1 MCKKPKIK
9 AITAEIRLPWYISGD
24 FGKLDIYQSLSPWWE
39 NDDPIVDRQ
48 LKWIYDRPLWSLE
61 PFTIYATQNGLN
73 KDKSIVKES
82 NINNINHLIFQGYS
96 RNPFTYTPDDAKL
109 TIISPSVTEGSS
121 LTFPF
126 DSKFKNIINNDN
138 PKIKDLQLKFS
149 LLNILQS
156 VSSWMIYPF
165 LEYKIDFDCESSVSY
180 KIPDKYYKI
189 ESIWSFWDYQINN
202 IIFKPTITE
211 SILRSFTTIL

>member
-1 MCKKPKIK
+1 M
-9 AITAEIRLPWYISGD
+9 
-24 FGKLDIYQSLSPWWE
+24 
-39 NDDPIVDRQ
+39 
-48 LKWIYDRPLWSLE
+48 
-61 PFTIYATQNGLN
+61 
-73 KDKSIVKES
+73 
-82 NINNINHLIFQGYS
+82 
-96 RNPFTYTPDDAKL
+96 
-109 TIISPSVTEGSS
+109 
-121 LTFPF
+121 
-126 DSKFKNIINNDN
+126 
-138 PKIKDLQLKFS
+138 KFS